1 MKTKLIAG
9 VLAVFVACS
18 AMAQQQEKV
27 AGATATE
34 PDAGIVAKLTE
45 IVRIREAVVEIEQ
58 ALYKSGRSA
67 GEGGQVEMAEIELA
81 EARVELAHEKG
92 QKALVV
98 TELQGLVAACERR
111 VEWAKNMKKLARAS
125 EVEIQKAQVA
135 LLKAQ
140 VRLLRE
146 QK

>member
-1 MKTKLIAG
+1 ML
-9 VLAVFVACS
+9 VACS
-18 AMAQQQEKV
+18 AMAQQQEK
-27 AGATATE
+27 AGGATV

-45 IVRIREAVVEIEQ
+45 IVRIREALVEIEQ
-58 ALYKSGRSA
+58 ALYKAGRSA
-67 GEGGQVEMAEIELA
+67 GEGGQVELAEIELA
-81 EARVELAHEKG
+81 EARVELAREKG
-92 QKALVV
+92 QKELII
-98 TELQGLVAACERR
+98 TELQGLVAACERW
-111 VEWAKNMKKLARAS
+111 VEWAKNMKKQARAS